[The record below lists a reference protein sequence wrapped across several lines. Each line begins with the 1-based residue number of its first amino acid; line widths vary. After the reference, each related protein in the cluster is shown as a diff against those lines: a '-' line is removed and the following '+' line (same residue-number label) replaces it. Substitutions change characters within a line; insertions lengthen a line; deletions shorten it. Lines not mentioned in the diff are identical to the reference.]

1 MNRLQR
7 FWGQVRDSFWFFPSV
22 LLALSIGF
30 AWVMVAVDSSPSGQR
45 LARWLHLFGV
55 SAEGARSILSTIAGS
70 MMTVVGV
77 TFSMILV
84 TLTLASSQY
93 TSRILRNFMS
103 DRVTQVVLG
112 VFGAIFAYCLILL
125 RAIRSGADST
135 FVPSLAVSFA
145 MLLAIGGIVA
155 LIYFIH
161 HIADSIQASSIIASV
176 SAETL
181 NAVDRLFPE
190 ELSEHPADDAKGP
203 GPVPLSEQPW
213 QAVPVPRNGYIQSLD
228 SATLL
233 RIAMEHKSIVRMEHG
248 IGHFVV
254 RGTSLVSV
262 AQGEPLSDE
271 VIADLQSAYGIARHR
286 TVEQDT
292 AFGIRQLVD
301 MALRALSPGINDTT
315 TAVMCVDY
323 LAAILSRIANRS
335 IPPSHRYEDGIL
347 RVVAIEPTF
356 AGLVSESFDQI
367 CGSAPGNLS
376 ILLRMLGALHTVRDL
391 TESVARKQVLN
402 RKAASIM
409 ERAEQNLH
417 FPQDRMQL
425 AERCAI
431 LGFNA

>member
-286 TVEQDT
+286 TVTRHCLWYQ
-292 AFGIRQLVD
+292 
-301 MALRALSPGINDTT
+301 
-315 TAVMCVDY
+315 AVGRHG
-323 LAAILSRIANRS
+323 LEGA
-335 IPPSHRYEDGIL
+335 
-347 RVVAIEPTF
+347 F
-356 AGLVSESFDQI
+356 AGNQ
-367 CGSAPGNLS
+367 
-376 ILLRMLGALHTVRDL
+376 
-391 TESVARKQVLN
+391 
-402 RKAASIM
+402 
-409 ERAEQNLH
+409 
-417 FPQDRMQL
+417 
-425 AERCAI
+425 
-431 LGFNA
+431 